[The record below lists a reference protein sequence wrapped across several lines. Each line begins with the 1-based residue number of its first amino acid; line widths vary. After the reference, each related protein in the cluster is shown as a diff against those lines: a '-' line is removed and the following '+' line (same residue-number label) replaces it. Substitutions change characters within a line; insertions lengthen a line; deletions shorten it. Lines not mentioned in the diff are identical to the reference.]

1 MDNAF
6 IAATC
11 LPHRRS
17 TNKALRRIEKR
28 VLHRQSQRI
37 NQTQDRLATEFTALD
52 LRLQEIERMLRTA
65 AEPRPRRRPKKAD
78 A

>member
-1 MDNAF
+1 MSAS
-6 IAATC
+6 IPTLVTGLVAEVA
-11 LPHRRS
+11 
-17 TNKALRRIEKR
+17 
-28 VLHRQSQRI
+28 RI